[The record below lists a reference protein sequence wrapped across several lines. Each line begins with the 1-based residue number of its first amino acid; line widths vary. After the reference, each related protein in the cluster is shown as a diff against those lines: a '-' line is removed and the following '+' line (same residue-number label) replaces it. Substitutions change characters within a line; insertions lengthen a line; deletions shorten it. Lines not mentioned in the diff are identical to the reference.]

1 VFVDLITAVVAGV
14 VLASLAFVKQMAD
27 SQLQAL
33 GNVTSDMTI
42 DFTDEEE
49 SILKECSK
57 QVTLFD
63 FGGPLSFGA
72 AADVGHQVRERAKD
86 RAALILDFHRVPFI
100 DVSSARA
107 VETIASDAKL
117 ANKQVFIS
125 GMSEE
130 IRNMLVVLH
139 ADIHLPEER
148 LFDNRVDAVKAAR
161 EFIMDNH
168 SHNGRVSD
176 GATPAPSPA

>member
-1 VFVDLITAVVAGV
+1 M
-14 VLASLAFVKQMAD
+14 ASLAFVKQMAD
-27 SQLQAL
+27 AQLKAI
-33 GNVTSDMTI
+33 GNVTSDMTV

-49 SILKECSK
+49 NILKECSK

-72 AADVGHQVRERAKD
+72 AADVGHQVRERAKN

-107 VETIASDAKL
+107 VETIASDAKI
-117 ANKQVFIS
+117 ANKQVFVS

-130 IRNMLVVLH
+130 IRNMLIGLH
-139 ADIHLPEER
+139 AEIDLSEEAF
-148 LFDNRVDAVKAAR
+148 FDNRVDAVKAAR
-161 EFIMDNH
+161 DYILDNH
-168 SHNGRVSD
+168 SEDGVVTE
-176 GATPAPSPA
+176 GATPIPQSGIDIGFKQPS